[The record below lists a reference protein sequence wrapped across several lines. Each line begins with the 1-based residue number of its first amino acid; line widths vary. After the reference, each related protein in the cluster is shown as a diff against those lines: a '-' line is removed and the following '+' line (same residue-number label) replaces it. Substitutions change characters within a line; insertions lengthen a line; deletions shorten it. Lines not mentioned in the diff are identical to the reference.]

1 MLPSHLC
8 ACVRNE
14 EFTPARAT
22 VEAAICRVDETY
34 ITQIALVANTV
45 LRENGICCRELFSQ
59 TMLSTLRRG
68 NSTFPLP

>member
-1 MLPSHLC
+1 MLQSHLC
-8 ACVRNE
+8 ACVRDE

-22 VEAAICRVDETY
+22 VEAAICRIHETH
-34 ITQIALVANTV
+34 IAQVALIANTV
-45 LRENGICCRELFSQ
+45 LRENGICCRELFSR